1 MAIILSGVEI
11 KKQMIMKIEVIKP
24 QEEVKWNFPCKGI
37 GNKTDLVVGFD
48 RYGSGCV
55 LEKGQTNYNLY
66 LYSEFWAMDT
76 FTPLKEEKA
85 KGNNYDWS
93 SPKFPIL
100 AKIEED
106 EIFMIEEAEGVNDL
120 LLLTTF
126 NHKHHFI
133 CQDTTAFESKE
144 DMTEWLKSLEILPQ
158 GTEIKIT
165 F

>member
-1 MAIILSGVEI
+1 
-11 KKQMIMKIEVIKP
+11 MKIEIIKP
-24 QEEVKWNFPCKGI
+24 QEEVKWSYPCKGI
-37 GNKTDLVVGFD
+37 HQGSGLVVGFTEE
-48 RYGSGCV
+48 GCGCI
-55 LEKGQTNYNLY
+55 LEQGKTNYE
-66 LYSEFWAMDT
+66 LYSYEEFWDMDT
-76 FTPLKEEKA
+76 FTPIKE
-85 KGNNYDWS
+85 KGNNLDWS
-93 SPKFPIL
+93 NPKFPIL
-100 AKIEED
+100 AQVEED
-106 EIFMIEEAEGVNDL
+106 EIFMIGEAEGVNDL

>member
-1 MAIILSGVEI
+1 
-11 KKQMIMKIEVIKP
+11 MKIEVIKP

-37 GNKTDLVVGFD
+37 CEINGLTIGFTKE
-48 RYGSGCV
+48 GVGCV
-55 LEKGQTNYNLY
+55 LDKGKTNCDLY
-66 LYSEFWAMDT
+66 TSQMYLDMDK
-76 FTPLKEEKA
+76 FTPIKE

-93 SPKFPIL
+93 NPKFPIL

-106 EIFMIEEAEGVNDL
+106 EIFMIEGAEGVNDL

-144 DMTEWLKSLEILPQ
+144 DMTEWLKSLEILPK